1 MMRTRRK
8 RLGAITA
15 VFALIGSL
23 LVGFIATAGVAS
35 ASTSQ
40 NNACLGVTGTFS
52 TFPIPITGTASP
64 NPVNAGA
71 TTTLS
76 GTGVTIA
83 VDSTLVAAG
92 VATGLVAVSPTLAQV
107 GTADPTGG
115 PPALFGQNAVVAA
128 TGSVKLQIAGTHTV
142 ETVPDGQQPG
152 RGQHHLLGGVRRDDD
167 ADLHRY
173 AEPAVATQPD
183 AGHVGHRQH
192 PVG

>member
-8 RLGAITA
+8 RVSAITA

-83 VDSTLVAAG
+83 VDSDTGQRRCGHRSGGG
-92 VATGLVAVSPTLAQV
+92 VAHAGP
-107 GTADPTGG
+107 GG
-115 PPALFGQNAVVAA
+115 HG
-128 TGSVKLQIAGTHTV
+128 
-142 ETVPDGQQPG
+142 
-152 RGQHHLLGGVRRDDD
+152 
-167 ADLHRY
+167 
-173 AEPAVATQPD
+173 
-183 AGHVGHRQH
+183 
-192 PVG
+192 